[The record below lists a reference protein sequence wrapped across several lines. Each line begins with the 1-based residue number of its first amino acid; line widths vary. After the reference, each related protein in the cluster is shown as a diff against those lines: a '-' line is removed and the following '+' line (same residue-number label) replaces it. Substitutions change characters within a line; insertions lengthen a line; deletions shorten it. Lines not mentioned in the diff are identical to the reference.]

1 MHQDSYSATSLIPS
15 HMQTENTLDRS
26 ITPLE
31 LTRWYNAQTK
41 RTWQRKRKPSSDI
54 CQTNMHNN
62 SLAESRACCIIHAL
76 SGLNKTAA
84 PLWSGSYQAVIR
96 QLSQERRGQRRIT
109 VPHCKTYALI
119 RASVKRGYS
128 SSVNENRKGI
138 PEHAGTRTYRRRASE
153 GRLGIQGYKTN
164 TKR

>member
-1 MHQDSYSATSLIPS
+1 MPRQKEHDKENENPAQIYVRPACTTTVWQS
-15 HMQTENTLDRS
+15 HE
-26 ITPLE
+26 
-31 LTRWYNAQTK
+31 
-41 RTWQRKRKPSSDI
+41 
-54 CQTNMHNN
+54 H
-62 SLAESRACCIIHAL
+62 AESHTHCQAL
-76 SGLNKTAA
+76 TKQQHLCD
-84 PLWSGSYQAVIR
+84 QALQHGHGVIR
-96 QLSQERRGQRRIT
+96 QLSQERRGQRRST
-109 VPHCKTYALI
+109 VPHYKTYALI